1 MSYARW
7 SHSIWYAY
15 WSASSRV
22 EKDNQT
28 LEFCTLGQ
36 LEYQDLKL
44 DSDICRRF
52 IIQRYLEETSK
63 IPSDSEIL
71 ELEGILEYFI
81 EDVEESF
88 IHIESLYRTI
98 YYKLLQSSKV
108 IRQRNSEWFRSNM
121 KLERPSQ
128 EVEVLLTMEE
138 MSELKEV
145 LERNY
150 TYYSNADLKMKFFN
164 VKIDAKM
171 KVFPKF
177 CRKCGCLI
185 HLQECTG

>member
-15 WSASSRV
+15 WCASSGK
-22 EKDNQT
+22 EKDSQT
-28 LEFCTLGQ
+28 LEFCTLCQ
-36 LEYQDLKL
+36 LEYRDLKL
-44 DSDICRRF
+44 DLNICKRY
-52 IIQRYLEETSK
+52 IIQRYLEETSEV
-63 IPSDSEIL
+63 PSNSDIL